1 MRSLVLI
8 LGHWIKECFTV
19 GGISVS
25 WCGGS
30 VRDLLL
36 LKEGKLCVSNRG
48 IKRCCLNYI
57 KTNRKLKYK
66 RILLFQF
73 KTG

>member
-1 MRSLVLI
+1 MRSLVLM
-8 LGHWIKECFTV
+8 LGHCIKECFTV
-19 GGISVS
+19 GGISVL

-30 VRDLLL
+30 FRDLLL
-36 LKEGKLCVSNRG
+36 LKEGKRCVSNQG
-48 IKRCCLNYI
+48 MKRCCLNYI